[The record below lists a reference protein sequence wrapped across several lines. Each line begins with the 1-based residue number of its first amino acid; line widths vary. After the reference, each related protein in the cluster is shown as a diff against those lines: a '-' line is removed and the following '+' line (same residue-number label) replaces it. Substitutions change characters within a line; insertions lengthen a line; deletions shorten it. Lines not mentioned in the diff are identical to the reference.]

1 MKSTY
6 PLLALA
12 LALGL
17 AAPAQAQWKW
27 RDANGAIHYSDQPP
41 PASVAAANILR
52 GRLADP
58 VPAAKPGAGPASAA
72 PAPAPLA
79 KASVSRAPAGGP
91 PPAGAAKPG
100 EAQRAGAAPGSGPAP
115 VAEAPEPGSAQVEQL
130 AQACN
135 QLREEMRTLESG
147 MRLARVNARGEQ
159 EILSDADR
167 AKRVEVV
174 SRELRAS
181 CPQS

>member
-1 MKSTY
+1 MKSSH
-6 PLLALA
+6 PLVALA
-12 LALGL
+12 LVLGL
-17 AAPAQAQWKW
+17 ATAAHAQWKW

-41 PASVAAANILR
+41 PVSVPAANILR

-58 VPAAKPGAGPASAA
+58 LPAAKPAEGAAPANPAPVAKAPASAQAQPGAARPGQA
-72 PAPAPLA
+72 P
-79 KASVSRAPAGGP
+79 S
-91 PPAGAAKPG
+91 AGAT
-100 EAQRAGAAPGSGPAP
+100 PGSGPVAP
-115 VAEAPEPGSAQVEQL
+115 RGAPEPGSAQIEQI

-135 QLREEMRTLESG
+135 QLREEIRTLESG

-174 SRELRAS
+174 TRELRAN